1 MKWIDQRRY
10 ITFVTPGL
18 AVRCLGDEKL
28 WLADPTTRD
37 AWISAEHPVD
47 LHTHR

>member
-10 ITFVTPGL
+10 IAFLVPGL
-18 AVRCLGDEKL
+18 AVRCAGDEKL

-37 AWISAEHPVD
+37 AWIAAEHPVD
-47 LHTHR
+47 LRDYR